1 VVPDNNYSFWP
12 CALSQVHFNRFATW
26 QHRVI
31 VEQCH
36 EALLCFSLWRKG
48 RRIYFSFGR
57 KSYNLLLLELG
68 KIVGNVNAV

>member
-1 VVPDNNYSFWP
+1 MVPDNNYSFWP

-36 EALLCFSLWRKG
+36 EALLCFSLVEKREKDLHFFRSKVIQSLVVG
-48 RRIYFSFGR
+48 AR
-57 KSYNLLLLELG
+57 EDC
-68 KIVGNVNAV
+68 GNVNAV